1 MKLTENVVGQIM
13 TGLLPM
19 DAVTAPIVLTLPG
32 DRIRGNVRMVTIR
45 PVLQTGQRQGLM
57 PVMRSKRSIEVSS
70 VEDSFKRC
78 FSISRFSNASMSGLS
93 SGTNL
98 SERFRLSVWL

>member
-32 DRIRGNVRMVTIR
+32 DRIRGNVLMVIIR
-45 PVLQTGQRQGLM
+45 PVLQTGQRQGLT
-57 PVMRSKRSIEVSS
+57 PVRRSKRSIEVSTS
-70 VEDSFKRC
+70 ENPFDHC
-78 FSISRFSNASMSGLS
+78 FSII
-93 SGTNL
+93 T
-98 SERFRLSVWL
+98 SVLFVMFV